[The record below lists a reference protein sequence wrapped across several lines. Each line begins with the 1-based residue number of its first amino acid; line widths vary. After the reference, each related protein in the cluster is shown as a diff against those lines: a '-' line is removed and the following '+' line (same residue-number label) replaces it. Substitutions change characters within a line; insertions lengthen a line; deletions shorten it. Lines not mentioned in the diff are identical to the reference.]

1 MKTSV
6 LCFGSLKLRFGSLK
20 LRFESLKLRFES
32 FRLRSLCSCVLLVAL
47 VVPVSGCT
55 IYQSIGKSVG
65 SYLHPV
71 SGHDFVHIDNDSWDR
86 EHAVLYF
93 YRTDSQ
99 WAADEIE
106 APSVYIDDNHYFN
119 IRNDSFTWLVVSP
132 GERQIAMRR
141 PLLGLE
147 GLNSFS
153 LSLIADATLKVEPGH
168 IYYLRYNELT
178 EPVRA
183 NPELDAEHPLAQG
196 DLQLVSRDYAMQSQ
210 EIVSTRFLNSD
221 LLAPNHA
228 AVSIVESNE
237 DADYERRLASLE
249 EEREIELERLE
260 REGQYEP
267 AAWYW
272 PFGGSPE
279 IPLEADQ
286 KIEKLE
292 QEYAMLEQERARR
305 EAKESDGWWIF

>member
-1 MKTSV
+1 MKTPV
-6 LCFGSLKLRFGSLK
+6 PFYEPFKLR
-20 LRFESLKLRFES
+20 S
-32 FRLRSLCSCVLLVAL
+32 FCSCVLLVVSLAS
-47 VVPVSGCT
+47 VSGCT

-86 EHAVLYF
+86 KHAVLYF

-106 APSVYIDDNHYFN
+106 APSVYIDDTHYFN

-132 GERQIAMRR
+132 GERHIAMRR

-153 LSLIADATLKVEPGH
+153 LSLIADATLNVKPGRS
-168 IYYLRYNELT
+168 YYLRYNELT
-178 EPVRA
+178 EPTQA
-183 NPELDAEHPLAQG
+183 NPELDPEHLLAQG
-196 DLQLVSRDYAMQSQ
+196 DLQLVTRDYAMQGQ

-237 DADYERRLASLE
+237 DVDYERRMALLE
-249 EEREIELERLE
+249 EEREVEVARLK
-260 REGQYEP
+260 REGRYEP
-267 AAWYW
+267 APWYW
-272 PFGGSPE
+272 PFGGGPTVS
-279 IPLEADQ
+279 LEAEQ
-286 KIEKLE
+286 KIAQLE
-292 QEYAMLEQERARR
+292 QEYALLELERERR
-305 EAKESDGWWIF
+305 KEAESDGWWFF